1 MKNSEMILKDLN
13 FISEIITNEQQSLSG
28 GAGYDPKTPN
38 DYGYYEIPKQKYNC
52 FKYYEP
58 KWGGTFYKCY
68 IDGKAPKGNAD
79 PDSGR
84 GGNSNS
90 VLP

>member
-1 MKNSEMILKDLN
+1 MKNSELILKDLD
-13 FISEIITNEQQSLSG
+13 FISEIITTEQQSLSG
-28 GAGYDPKTPN
+28 GVGYDPKTTN
-38 DYGYYEIPKQKYNC
+38 DYGYYEIPKEKYNC